1 MSLDRIS
8 EVAGRSLAGCGSAGT
23 GGEGGP
29 DNSLVGFSR
38 GRVRVAGVSGERFMF
53 GHADRSLICEL
64 IAMDAD
70 VGLDFQEVRGVT
82 VS

>member
-1 MSLDRIS
+1 
-8 EVAGRSLAGCGSAGT
+8 
-23 GGEGGP
+23 
-29 DNSLVGFSR
+29 
-38 GRVRVAGVSGERFMF
+38 MF